1 MSFALFIK
9 IQPKTR
15 HNMKINNNPITF
27 NKNDVFNLTKR
38 VLYKGFF
45 SLLEYRF
52 QYRKFDG
59 TTSDVVTREVL
70 ERGHAVVLLAYD
82 VKRDKVVLIEQIR
95 IAAIETQETPWM
107 LELIAGMMDH
117 ENESCEEVAR
127 REAIE
132 EAGIT
137 IGRCK
142 PIISYLAS
150 PGGLTEKLHILIG
163 EVDASTA
170 TGIHGLAEENEDI
183 KVHVVS
189 REQAYKWVEDGVI
202 NNAASI
208 IALQWLQLN
217 YLNLENQWK

>member
-1 MSFALFIK
+1 
-9 IQPKTR
+9 
-15 HNMKINNNPITF
+15 MKYKPTPVLF
-27 NKNDVFNLTKR
+27 NKKDIFNLTKR
-38 VLYKGFF
+38 TLYKGFF

-59 TTSDVVTREVL
+59 SVSEMVTREIL

-82 VKRDKVVLIEQIR
+82 DKRDEVVLIEQIR
-95 IAAIETQETPWM
+95 IAAIDTQDSPWM

-117 ENESCEEVAR
+117 ENESTEEVAK
-127 REAIE
+127 REAME
-132 EAGIT
+132 EAGIV
-137 IGRCK
+137 IGKCK

-150 PGGLTEKLHILIG
+150 PGGLTEQLHILVG
-163 EVDASTA
+163 QVDSSTA
-170 TGIHGLAEENEDI
+170 KGVHGLAEENEDI

-189 REQAYKWVEDGVI
+189 REQAYKWVEEGVI

-217 YLNLENQWK
+217 HLKLKNEWK

>member
-1 MSFALFIK
+1 
-9 IQPKTR
+9 
-15 HNMKINNNPITF
+15 MKFKPVLY
-27 NKNDVFNLTKR
+27 NKKDVFNLTKR
-38 VLYKGFF
+38 ILYKGFF

-59 TTSDVVTREVL
+59 SVSEVVSREIL

-82 VKRDKVVLIEQIR
+82 DKRDEVVLIEQIR
-95 IAAIETQETPWM
+95 IAAIETEYSPWM

-117 ENESCEEVAR
+117 ENESIEEVAK
-127 REAIE
+127 REALE
-132 EAGIT
+132 EAGIVV
-137 IGRCK
+137 GQCK

-150 PGGLTEKLHILIG
+150 PGGLTEKLHVLVG
-163 EVDASTA
+163 QVDASTA
-170 TGIHGLAEENEDI
+170 KGVHGLAEENEDI

-189 REQAYKWVEDGVI
+189 REQAYKWVEEGVI

-217 YLNLENQWK
+217 HLTLRNEWK

>member
-1 MSFALFIK
+1 
-9 IQPKTR
+9 
-15 HNMKINNNPITF
+15 MKINNNPILF
-27 NKNDVFNLTKR
+27 DKKDVFNLTKR

-59 TTSDVVTREVL
+59 TKSELVSREIL

-82 VKRDKVVLIEQIR
+82 SKRDQIVMIEQIR
-95 IAAIETQETPWM
+95 IAAIETQNSPWL

-117 ENESCEEVAR
+117 DNESCEDVAR
-127 REAIE
+127 REALE

-142 PIISYLAS
+142 PVISYLAS
-150 PGGLTEKLHILIG
+150 PGGLTEKLHILVG
-163 EVDASTA
+163 EVDSSTA
-170 TGIHGLAEENEDI
+170 KGIHGLAEENEDI
-183 KVHVVS
+183 KVHVIS
-189 REQAYKWVEDGVI
+189 REQAFRWVQDGVI

-208 IALQWLQLN
+208 IAIQWLQLN
-217 YLNLENQWK
+217 YALLQEEWK

>member
-1 MSFALFIK
+1 MQTKITNPVSF
-9 IQPKTR
+9 T
-15 HNMKINNNPITF
+15 
-27 NKNDVFNLTKR
+27 KNDVINLTKR
-38 VLYKGFF
+38 ILYKGFF

-59 TTSDVVTREVL
+59 SMSDVVTREIL

-82 VKRDKVVLIEQIR
+82 IKLDKVVLIEQIR
-95 IAAIETQETPWM
+95 IAAIETQETPWI
-107 LELIAGMMDH
+107 LELIAGMVDH
-117 ENESCEEVAR
+117 QGESLEQVAR
-127 REAIE
+127 REAQE
-132 EAGIT
+132 EAGIE

-150 PGGLTEKLHILIG
+150 PGGLTEKLHIFVG
-163 EVDASTA
+163 ETDASKA

-183 KVHVVS
+183 KVHVVA
-189 REQAYKWVEDGVI
+189 REQAYQWIETGVI

-217 YLNLENQWK
+217 YQKLQQEWQF

>member
-1 MSFALFIK
+1 
-9 IQPKTR
+9 
-15 HNMKINNNPITF
+15 MKI
-27 NKNDVFNLTKR
+27 KNSPVLFDKKDVFNLTKKS
-38 VLYKGFF
+38 LYRGFF

-59 TTSDVVTREVL
+59 TKSEVVTREIL

-82 VKRDKVVLIEQIR
+82 VKRDQVVLIEQIR
-95 IAAIETQETPWM
+95 IAAIETQDSPWM

-117 ENESCEEVAR
+117 GNESCEEVAK
-127 REAIE
+127 REAFE

-150 PGGLTEKLHILIG
+150 PGGLTEKLHILVG
-163 EVDASTA
+163 EVDSTTA
-170 TGIHGLAEENEDI
+170 KGVHGLAEENEDI
-183 KVHVVS
+183 QVHVVS
-189 REQAYKWVEDGVI
+189 REQAYQWVENGVI

-217 YLNLENQWK
+217 HMSLKKQWQ

>member
-1 MSFALFIK
+1 
-9 IQPKTR
+9 
-15 HNMKINNNPITF
+15 MKIKDSLVNF
-27 NKNDVFNLTKR
+27 DKNDVFNLTKR
-38 VLYKGFF
+38 ILYKGFF

-59 TTSDVVTREVL
+59 SISEIVTREIL

-82 VKRDKVVLIEQIR
+82 VKRDEVVLIEQIR
-95 IAAIETQETPWM
+95 IAAIETQDSPWI

-117 ENESCEEVAR
+117 ENESFEEVAR
-127 REAIE
+127 REAME
-132 EAGIT
+132 EAGVV

-150 PGGLTEKLHILIG
+150 PGGLTEQLHILVG
-163 EVDASTA
+163 EVDSSTA
-170 TGIHGLAEENEDI
+170 EGIHGIDEENEDI

-189 REQAYKWVEDGVI
+189 RTQAYQWVKDGVI

-208 IALQWLQLN
+208 IALQWLELN
-217 YLNLENQWK
+217 HELLRKEWK

>member
-1 MSFALFIK
+1 
-9 IQPKTR
+9 
-15 HNMKINNNPITF
+15 MKINSSPVHF
-27 NKNDVFNLTKR
+27 DKNDVFNLTKR
-38 VLYKGFF
+38 KLYQGFF
-45 SLLEYRF
+45 SLIEYRF
-52 QYRKFDG
+52 QYRQFDG
-59 TTSDVVTREVL
+59 SMSGVVTREIL

-82 VKRDKVVLIEQIR
+82 VKRDQVVLIEQIR
-95 IAAIETQETPWM
+95 IAAIETQDSPWL

-117 ENESCEEVAR
+117 GNESPEEVAK

-150 PGGLTEKLHILIG
+150 PGGLTEKLHIWVG
-163 EVDASTA
+163 EVDSSTA
-170 TGIHGLAEENEDI
+170 IGVHGLAEENEDI

-189 REQAYKWVEDGVI
+189 REQAYQWVENGVI

-208 IALQWLQLN
+208 IALQWFQLN
-217 YLNLENQWK
+217 HHLLKNEWN

>member
-1 MSFALFIK
+1 
-9 IQPKTR
+9 
-15 HNMKINNNPITF
+15 MKFKPVLY
-27 NKNDVFNLTKR
+27 NKKDVFNLTKR
-38 VLYKGFF
+38 ILYKGFF

-59 TTSDVVTREVL
+59 SVSEVVSREIL

-82 VKRDKVVLIEQIR
+82 DKRDEVVLIEQIR
-95 IAAIETQETPWM
+95 IAAIETEDSPWM

-117 ENESCEEVAR
+117 ENESIEEVAK
-127 REAIE
+127 REALE
-132 EAGIT
+132 EAGIVV
-137 IGRCK
+137 GQCK

-150 PGGLTEKLHILIG
+150 PGGLTEKLHVLVG
-163 EVDASTA
+163 QVDASTA
-170 TGIHGLAEENEDI
+170 KGVHGLAEENEDI

-189 REQAYKWVEDGVI
+189 REQAYKWVEEGVI

-217 YLNLENQWK
+217 HSTLRNEWE